1 MPKDEEADFQ
11 GAFFAFATLLDAIE
25 RAVDGGTLEEIDRL
39 VHTRFDLV
47 EQYGMTVEFTGMPVS
62 GEKH

>member
-1 MPKDEEADFQ
+1 MSEEADFQ

-25 RAVDGGTLEEIDRL
+25 RAVDGGTMEEIDRL

>member
-1 MPKDEEADFQ
+1 MAEEANFE

-25 RAVDGGTLEEIDRL
+25 RAVDGGTMEEIDRL
-39 VHTRFDLV
+39 VHTRFDMV

>member
-1 MPKDEEADFQ
+1 MGEEANFE

>member
-1 MPKDEEADFQ
+1 MPKAEEADFE

-62 GEKH
+62 GSKH